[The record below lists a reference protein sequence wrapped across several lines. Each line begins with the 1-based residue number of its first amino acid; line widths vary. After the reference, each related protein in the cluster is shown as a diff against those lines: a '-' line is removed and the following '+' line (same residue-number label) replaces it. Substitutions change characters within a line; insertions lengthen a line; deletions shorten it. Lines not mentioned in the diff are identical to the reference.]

1 MGKGFPIKGQQK
13 PKVPVEEEGKWERQR
28 VLPRSQKPGVRLTST
43 GSALGVGGRF
53 THRRPS
59 RAQSSPHI
67 HRQSLPHPLRHPG
80 GPHIQL
86 RTQEM
91 EFKRM
96 RREEGGRSGKAQEK
110 ATTESLSW
118 ERGRRNPPEGR

>member
-1 MGKGFPIKGQQK
+1 MGKA
-13 PKVPVEEEGKWERQR
+13 EGPAPQSEA
-28 VLPRSQKPGVRLTST
+28 RSQAHIYRVST
-43 GSALGVGGRF
+43 WGG
-53 THRRPS
+53 PS

-91 EFKRM
+91 EFKGM